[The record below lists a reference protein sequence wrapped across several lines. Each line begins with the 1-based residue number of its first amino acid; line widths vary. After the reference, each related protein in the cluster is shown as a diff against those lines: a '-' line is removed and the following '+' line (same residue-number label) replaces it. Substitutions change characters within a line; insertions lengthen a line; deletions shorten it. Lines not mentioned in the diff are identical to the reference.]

1 MAATAMGVRT
11 GCRKEI
17 APTTRKPMRRMVN
30 PMARNDSEVMAA
42 QRDLV

>member
-17 APTTRKPMRRMVN
+17 APTTTEPMRRIVN
-30 PMARNDSEVMAA
+30 PMARKESDVMAV